1 MVMTAGV
8 SVSDQPAPA
17 FDLSGGH
24 PALDLVNTLDNRFS
38 AQGPAELLTS
48 YEDLLRFMVQSHL
61 LDASQVQLLSQARKS
76 VAVARTLRAAR
87 ELRETLATILY
98 GMLEERA
105 PRPVELLSLQRYFQ
119 AAARHRELAW
129 RSGANAESGVGAQ
142 WQWGRFAE
150 DCELP
155 VWILA
160 QAAAELMLS
169 SSLQR
174 VRACGADTCRWL
186 FLDTSKN
193 GSRRWCNMKVCG
205 NRMKARRFQARHS
218 A

>member
-1 MVMTAGV
+1 M
-8 SVSDQPAPA
+8 SVSGQAAAA

-38 AQGPAELLTS
+38 PGPAELLDS
-48 YEDLLRFMVQSHL
+48 YQDLLRFMTQSRL
-61 LDASQVQLLSQARKS
+61 LDASQVRLLARAGKS
-76 VAVARTLRAAR
+76 TPAARVLRAVR

-98 GMLEERA
+98 GMLDGRA
-105 PRPVELLSLQRYFQ
+105 PRPAELRSLQGYIQ
-119 AAARHRELAW
+119 AAGRHRELVWGSSATVE
-129 RSGANAESGVGAQ
+129 SGAGAH

-160 QAAAELMLS
+160 QAAAELVLS

-174 VRACGADTCRWL
+174 VRACDADTCRWL

-193 GSRRWCNMKVCG
+193 GSRRWCNMRVCG

-218 A
+218 GAP